1 MSFSA
6 VDHGMM
12 ARALQLA
19 ERGLWTTSPNPR
31 VGCVVVRDGEIV
43 GEGWHVQAG
52 EPHAEVHALRA
63 AGARAR
69 GATAYVT
76 LEPCSHYGRT
86 PPCAEALIAAGVS
99 RVVCAM
105 TDPNPLVAGK
115 GLTMLQAAGIETAS
129 GLLENEA
136 RGLNIGFVSRMTR
149 GRPWLRLK
157 VAASLD
163 GKTALNNGL
172 SQWITG
178 PDARRDG
185 HAWRARACAIL
196 TGIGTVRDDDP
207 QLSVRDVATTRQPL
221 RVLVD
226 SKLEISPTA
235 RILQDGPV
243 LIVGAVENAEKMA
256 LLRSTGNFVEIL
268 NNSAGK
274 VDLKALLELLAQRGI
289 NEVHAEA
296 GFKLNGSLLR
306 EGLVDELLLYLAPCL
321 IGHQA
326 SSLFNLPALTTL
338 DDKSRLQIRDL
349 RQVGADCLSAVGPH
363 TAHPASFLK
372 RTVRHSMVS
381 ASSNNKRPLSNSPMP
396 AASFSASAACMV
408 PIMPVSGAKT
418 PITAQRT
425 SSTSSPSGKRQ

>member
-43 GEGWHVQAG
+43 GEGWHEKAG

-63 AGARAR
+63 ASEKAR

-76 LEPCSHYGRT
+76 LEPCSHHGRT
-86 PPCAEALIAAGVS
+86 PPCAEALIAAGIS
-99 RVVCAM
+99 RVVAAM
-105 TDPNPLVAGK
+105 TDPNPLVSGK
-115 GLTMLQAAGIETAS
+115 GLALLKASGIETAS

-136 RGLNIGFVSRMTR
+136 RELNIGFVSRMTR

-157 VAASLD
+157 AAASLD
-163 GKTALNNGL
+163 GKTALNNGV

-207 QLSVRDVATTRQPL
+207 SLTVRDVVTTRQPL
-221 RVLVD
+221 RVVVD
-226 SKLEISPTA
+226 SRLEIAPTA
-235 RILQDGPV
+235 RILQGEPV
-243 LIVGAVENAEKMA
+243 LIVGAVEDAERMA

-268 NNSAGK
+268 NNGAGK

-321 IGHQA
+321 IGHDA
-326 SSLFNLPALTTL
+326 SGLFNLPELTTL
-338 DDKSRLQIRDL
+338 DGKQRMKIRDL
-349 RQVGADCLSAVGPH
+349 RQLGDDIRLIA
-363 TAHPASFLK
+363 
-372 RTVRHSMVS
+372 R
-381 ASSNNKRPLSNSPMP
+381 
-396 AASFSASAACMV
+396 FS
-408 PIMPVSGAKT
+408 
-418 PITAQRT
+418 
-425 SSTSSPSGKRQ
+425 

>member
-19 ERGLWTTSPNPR
+19 ELGLWTTSPNPR
-31 VGCVVVRDGEIV
+31 VGCVVVRDGEMV
-43 GEGWHVQAG
+43 GEGWHAKAG
-52 EPHAEVHALRA
+52 EPHAEVHALHA
-63 AGARAR
+63 AGDRAR

-115 GLTMLQAAGIETAS
+115 GLAMLQAAGIETAS
-129 GLLENEA
+129 GLLEGEA
-136 RGLNIGFVSRMTR
+136 RELNIGFVSRMTR
-149 GRPWLRLK
+149 ARPWLRLK

-163 GKTALNNGL
+163 GKTALNNGV

-221 RVLVD
+221 RVVVD
-226 SKLEISPTA
+226 SKLEISPAA

-243 LIVGAVENAEKMA
+243 LIVGAAENAEKMA

-326 SSLFNLPALTTL
+326 SGLFNLPALTTL
-338 DDKSRLQIRDL
+338 DDKPRLQIRDL
-349 RQVGADCLSAVGPH
+349 RQVGADIRVIA
-363 TAHPASFLK
+363 
-372 RTVRHSMVS
+372 
-381 ASSNNKRPLSNSPMP
+381 RPL
-396 AASFSASAACMV
+396 
-408 PIMPVSGAKT
+408 
-418 PITAQRT
+418 
-425 SSTSSPSGKRQ
+425 

>member
-6 VDHGMM
+6 DDFRLM

-43 GEGWHVQAG
+43 GEGWHEKAG

-63 AGARAR
+63 AGDKAR

-76 LEPCSHYGRT
+76 LEPCSHHGRT
-86 PPCAEALIAAGVS
+86 PPCAEALIAAGAS
-99 RVVCAM
+99 RVVAAM
-105 TDPNPLVAGK
+105 TDPNPLVSGK
-115 GLTMLQAAGIETAS
+115 GLALLQSAGIETAS

-136 RGLNIGFVSRMTR
+136 RELNIGFVSRMTR

-157 VAASLD
+157 AAASLD
-163 GKTALNNGL
+163 GKTALNNGV

-178 PDARRDG
+178 ADARRDG

-207 QLSVRDVATTRQPL
+207 SLTVRDVATTRQPL
-221 RVLVD
+221 RVVID
-226 SKLEISPTA
+226 SRLEIAPTA
-235 RILQDGPV
+235 RILQGDPV
-243 LIVGAVENAEKMA
+243 LIVGAVENAEKTA

-268 NNSAGK
+268 NNGAGK

-296 GFKLNGSLLR
+296 GCKLNGSLLR

-321 IGHQA
+321 IGDAA
-326 SSLFNLPALTTL
+326 SGLFNLPELTTL
-338 DDKSRLQIRDL
+338 DGKQRLKIRDL
-349 RQVGADCLSAVGPH
+349 RQLGEDIRLIARFP
-363 TAHPASFLK
+363 
-372 RTVRHSMVS
+372 
-381 ASSNNKRPLSNSPMP
+381 
-396 AASFSASAACMV
+396 
-408 PIMPVSGAKT
+408 
-418 PITAQRT
+418 
-425 SSTSSPSGKRQ
+425 